1 MPQRQRVRVLVER
14 IRKRLSGILRR
25 KKKNRNPQTGTSDLP
40 PNSNEHAEPY
50 TQEVPIIIEPDSA
63 APAAPAAAAAAA
75 TAEDG
80 ELAQHGAQHGRQDD
94 IPVVRGSSTPPN
106 LEQVPS
112 HELGTARRSE
122 LAPNLNDVRIARMAP
137 NELREAVGTDPADPE
152 PELGHPIQPF
162 STAGDAASSMY
173 SSVPDSDDERL
184 DAVRR
189 HQQQA
194 AGGQDE
200 IKPLNINRESQI
212 QSHQDNPYLSTHL
225 GVPSRTHAYHIQGP
239 DGAGVQ
245 RNSALSRTF
254 DIGDLPE
261 NHDVDETVTE
271 NMRR

>member
-1 MPQRQRVRVLVER
+1 MER
-14 IRKRLSGILRR
+14 IRKRLSGLLRR
-25 KKKNRNPQTGTSDLP
+25 KKKNKNPQTGTGDLP
-40 PNSNEHAEPY
+40 PNSNEHSEPY

-63 APAAPAAAAAAA
+63 APAAPAPAAAT

-80 ELAQHGAQHGRQDD
+80 ELAQHGAEHGAQHDRQDD
-94 IPVVRGSSTPPN
+94 VPVAGANPTPPP
-106 LEQVPS
+106 LEQTPS

-137 NELREAVGTDPADPE
+137 NELREAVGTDPEDPE

-162 STAGDAASSMY
+162 GTAGGDAASSMY

-189 HQQQA
+189 HQQA
-194 AGGQDE
+194 AQQQQDE
-200 IKPLNINRESQI
+200 VKPLNINRE
-212 QSHQDNPYLSTHL
+212 SHQDNPYLSTHL
-225 GVPSRTHAYHIQGP
+225 GVPSRTHAYHILAP
-239 DGAGVQ
+239 DGVQ

-271 NMRR
+271 NLRR

>member
-1 MPQRQRVRVLVER
+1 MER

-25 KKKNRNPQTGTSDLP
+25 KKKNKNPQSGPGDLP
-40 PNSNEHAEPY
+40 PNSHEHAEPY

-63 APAAPAAAAAAA
+63 APTPAAA
-75 TAEDG
+75 TAAENG
-80 ELAQHGAQHGRQDD
+80 ELAQHGTQHGLQDD
-94 IPVVRGSSTPPN
+94 IPVVGGGSTPPN
-106 LEQVPS
+106 LEHVPS

-194 AGGQDE
+194 AGGQQDE